1 VGYSFLKHIDIS
13 NWKCYDLL
21 LRIKKDFIMR
31 RFFSWAVIFVL
42 ALNFTALGILGWLHR
57 DRIADASDFSGEWLY
72 TDTTFDVVW
81 KFNHD
86 QSFEMYHTG
95 IDIVSAGY
103 WWDAGDNLI
112 KVDTMPMG
120 ETSTPLCYRYRA
132 TEDTLLLKYA
142 GPGVCPGV
150 EDDGNDDLFVLT
162 RF

>member
-1 VGYSFLKHIDIS
+1 MKRFL
-13 NWKCYDLL
+13 NWTLL
-21 LRIKKDFIMR
+21 L
-31 RFFSWAVIFVL
+31 VL
-42 ALNFTALGILGWLHR
+42 VLNFVALGILGWIHQ
-57 DRIADASDFSGEWLY
+57 DRVLTTDFSGEWLY

-103 WWDAGDNLI
+103 WWRVDDNLI

-120 ETSTPLCYRYRA
+120 ENSTPLCYRYRVS
-132 TEDTLLLKYA
+132 ENTLVLKYA
-142 GPGVCPGV
+142 GPDVCPEV
-150 EDDGNDDLFVLT
+150 EDNGYDDVFILT